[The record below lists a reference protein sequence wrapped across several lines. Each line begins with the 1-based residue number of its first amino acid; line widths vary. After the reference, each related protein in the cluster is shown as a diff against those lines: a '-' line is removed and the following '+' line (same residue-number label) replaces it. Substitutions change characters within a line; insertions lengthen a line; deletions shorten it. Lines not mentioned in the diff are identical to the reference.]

1 MGTKHM
7 VFDDSLKLWEAEPA
21 ATFTVAAHYSA
32 TIDLTT
38 TRTLSGDN
46 PKIWIDWPGLNSAG
60 AATFTLSI
68 LSGAATAPT
77 TVIWTSRVYTLA
89 EAQAFFDTADGYI
102 LPIPIS
108 DCLQF
113 MRLNMAV
120 GTAVVS
126 AGTLSAALVP

>member
-1 MGTKHM
+1 M

-21 ATFTVAAHYSA
+21 STFTVAAHYSA
-32 TIDLTT
+32 SIDLGLL
-38 TRTLSGDN
+38 RDKAAN
-46 PKIWIDWPGLNSAG
+46 PVIWLDWPGLDSAG

-89 EAQAFFDTADGYI
+89 EAQAFFDTAEGYI
-102 LPIPIS
+102 LPLPMC
-108 DCLQF
+108 DMLQF
-113 MRLNMAV
+113 FRLNMAV

-126 AGTLSAALVP
+126 AGVLSGAVSY